1 MRARVFGRQVLHFEQ
16 VLTTC
21 GGWQDA
27 VGGLCPGIKVGHSK
41 AEIPVKIDVTF
52 LKVSASVIQLF
63 GDQLVLVYTGKT
75 RLARNL
81 VQVIHSQIT
90 TDFMFFLLTLLV
102 GQEEGHLV
110 CKKTRCWFVD
120 GDILTGALHVLYS
133 SSCYHQFFHHP

>member
-52 LKVSASVIQLF
+52 LKVSASVIQSF

-81 VQVIHSQIT
+81 VQVIHSQIS
-90 TDFMFFLLTLLV
+90 TDFMFF
-102 GQEEGHLV
+102 
-110 CKKTRCWFVD
+110 
-120 GDILTGALHVLYS
+120 Y
-133 SSCYHQFFHHP
+133 